1 MSNINW
7 IDSTLRFDP
16 KSADPFATHGIPLP
30 VYGLYGGPNW
40 SAGQIGGTVTPTSP
54 AGLDPLDALFK
65 THDLVYQTT
74 QDPLARA
81 TADVQLV
88 ENMYALTFTDPG
100 DPNYDPEA
108 GLYEG
113 FATLGIVA
121 QLAAGGFLQNLPLQD
136 QILIAAATQ
145 EAIVNFEAG
154 LAEVP
159 GGAKSLHGALH
170 VFEHQYLDFL
180 L

>member
-1 MSNINW
+1 MVCR
-7 IDSTLRFDP
+7 T
-16 KSADPFATHGIPLP
+16 
-30 VYGLYGGPNW
+30 
-40 SAGQIGGTVTPTSP
+40 IGSEPTTPTSP

-88 ENMYALTFTDPG
+88 ENMYALTFTDLG

-108 GLYEG
+108 GRYEG

-121 QLAAGGFLQNLPLQD
+121 QLAAGGFLTKSPPSGPNPDSCGPLKKP
-136 QILIAAATQ
+136 L
-145 EAIVNFEAG
+145 
-154 LAEVP
+154 
-159 GGAKSLHGALH
+159 
-170 VFEHQYLDFL
+170 
-180 L
+180 